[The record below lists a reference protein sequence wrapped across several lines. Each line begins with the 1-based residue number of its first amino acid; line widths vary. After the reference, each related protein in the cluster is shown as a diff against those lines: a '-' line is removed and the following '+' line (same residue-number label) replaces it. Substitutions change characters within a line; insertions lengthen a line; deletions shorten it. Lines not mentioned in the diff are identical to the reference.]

1 MINLTALTQPR
12 IDDRIAL
19 EEYKDDLTDLA
30 PKIEQDIARLK
41 HSPDDRTIIANLFRA
56 IHNIK
61 GDAALCKVEMGV
73 IIAHP
78 IENLLGRLREGK
90 LEFSELLGEVI
101 LVAVDRLEL
110 AAEALVSGRPVA
122 NLRLVELA
130 EGLEALDNT
139 SPEQLNDVAGD
150 VIQAVTG
157 FHPPMAKTAAT
168 EKKAAAPRANTSQA
182 ADLRFFHTL
191 AHRLEARSLHFKG
204 RTARITR
211 LALET
216 NLAAGRPV
224 DPVQL
229 QAAVYMHDVGM
240 MFLPESVWLKV
251 GQLTAEDKKMLALH
265 PSYGAGLLERMSGW
279 RSAAEIVLQH
289 QEMPDGGGYPAR
301 LKNDAICPGAKILA
315 IVDAFEAVM
324 LKHSHRGHSRS
335 MLRAIA
341 EINACDNQFAPEWV
355 EPFNTVVRRMIES

>member
-1 MINLTALTQPR
+1 MFNLTALTQPR

-41 HSPDDRTIIANLFRA
+41 HAPDDRTIVANLFRA

-78 IENLLGRLREGK
+78 IENLLGRLREGE

-110 AAEALVSGRPVA
+110 AAEALVTGRPVTH
-122 NLRLVELA
+122 LRLVELA
-130 EGLEALDNT
+130 QGLEELDKAA
-139 SPEQLNDVAGD
+139 PERLHEVAGN

-157 FHPPMAKTAAT
+157 FHPPMAKAAAA
-168 EKKAAAPRANTSQA
+168 EKKTAAPRANAGQA
-182 ADLRFFHTL
+182 ADLRFFHAL
-191 AHRLEARSLHFKG
+191 AHRFEARSPHFKG

-229 QAAVYMHDVGM
+229 QAAAYMHDVGM

-251 GQLTAEDKKMLALH
+251 GQLSAEDKKMLSLH
-265 PSYGAGLLERMSGW
+265 PGYGAGLLERMDGW
-279 RSAAEIVLQH
+279 GDAAEIILQH
-289 QEMPDGGGYPAR
+289 QEMPDGKGYPAG
-301 LKNDAICPGAKILA
+301 LKGDAICSGAKILA

-355 EPFNTVVRRMIES
+355 EPFNSVVRRMIET

>member
-1 MINLTALTQPR
+1 MNLTALTQPR
-12 IDDRIAL
+12 IEDPVAL
-19 EEYKDDLTDLA
+19 EEFKDDLTDLA

-41 HSPDDRTIIANLFRA
+41 HAPDDRTIIANLFRA
-56 IHNIK
+56 VHNIK

-78 IENLLGRLREGK
+78 IEHLLERLREGQ
-90 LEFSELLGEVI
+90 LAFSEMLGEVI
-101 LVAVDRLEL
+101 LVAIDRLEL
-110 AAEALVSGRPVA
+110 AAEALVARKSIA
-122 NLRLVELA
+122 HLRLVELA
-130 EGLEALDNT
+130 QGLEKMNLAAT
-139 SPEQLNDVAGD
+139 GQLNEAAAEL
-150 VIQAVTG
+150 IQAVTG
-157 FHPPMAKTAAT
+157 FHPSFAKPSTT
-168 EKKAAAPRANTSQA
+168 EKKHAAPRADQAQA

-191 AHRLEARSLHFKG
+191 AHRYETRSPHFKG

-216 NLAAGRPV
+216 NQAAGRPI

-240 MFLPESVWLKV
+240 MFLPEPVWLKV
-251 GQLTAEDKKMLALH
+251 GQMSAEDKKLLALH
-265 PSYGAGLLERMSGW
+265 PSYGAGLLERMNGW
-279 RSAAEIVLQH
+279 REAAEIVRQH
-289 QEMPDGGGYPAR
+289 HEMPDGAGYPDGRRNAE
-301 LKNDAICPGAKILA
+301 ICPGAKILA

-335 MLRAIA
+335 TLRAIA

-355 EPFNTVVRRMIES
+355 GPFNSVVRRMIET

>member
-1 MINLTALTQPR
+1 MPNLTALTNPR
-12 IDDRIAL
+12 IDDPIAL
-19 EEYKDDLTDLA
+19 EEYKDDLADLA

-41 HSPDDRTIIANLFRA
+41 HAPDDRAIIANLFRA
-56 IHNIK
+56 VHNIK

-78 IENLLGRLREGK
+78 IENLLGRLREGE
-90 LEFSELLGEVI
+90 LEFSELLGEVV

-110 AAEALVSGRPVA
+110 AAEALIAGRSVA
-122 NLRLVELA
+122 HLRLAELA
-130 EGLEALDNT
+130 RGLEDMNDVA
-139 SPEQLNDVAGD
+139 PQQLNDAASR

-157 FHPPMAKTAAT
+157 FHPPMVKTAT
-168 EKKAAAPRANTSQA
+168 IEKKHAAPRADESQA
-182 ADLRFFHTL
+182 ADLRFFHSL
-191 AHRLEARSLHFKG
+191 AHRFEMRSPHFRG

-216 NLAAGRPV
+216 NQAAGRPV

-240 MFLPESVWLKV
+240 MFLAETVWLKV
-251 GQLTAEDKKMLALH
+251 GQMSPDDKKTLALH
-265 PSYGAGLLERMSGW
+265 PSFGAGLLERMNNW
-279 RSAAEIVLQH
+279 KAAAEIVLQH
-289 QEMPDGGGYPAR
+289 HEMPDGAGYPTGA
-301 LKNDAICPGAKILA
+301 KSDAICAGAKILA

-324 LKHSHRGHSRS
+324 LKHTHRGHSRS

-355 EPFNTVVRRMIES
+355 GPFNSVVRRMIET